1 MSGPSGIGKEPNAT
15 PIHNQ
20 NQPTPSKSFQ
30 EVSRGGGEP
39 PPSFAQQ
46 AWGFNAEEAKKF
58 ISTLANTII
67 SQIKHEDE
75 RAKETADKLKQA
87 EQGQDE

>member
-1 MSGPSGIGKEPNAT
+1 MSHISGPTPESHGQKRPIESKEEPKASKKFKDNDSQ
-15 PIHNQ
+15 PIM
-20 NQPTPSKSFQ
+20 
-30 EVSRGGGEP
+30 G
-39 PPSFAQQ
+39 FAQK
-46 AWGFNAEEAKKF
+46 AWGFDAEEAKKF

-75 RAKETADKLKQA
+75 KAKEIAEKLKQA